1 MKLLNTGNTKT
12 RKGEKLGWIT
22 YGMHLAPAHES
33 GFNACPWAS
42 KGCSAA
48 CLNTAGRG
56 MMSNVQKARINKT
69 QFFFRDKAGFM
80 SQLLDEIE
88 KATRRADRL
97 GMRACF
103 RLNLTS
109 DIPWEAKAN
118 SVDGKTVFE
127 HFPEFQ
133 FYDYTKGAQRAIKNR
148 LPNYDLT
155 FSRSESNGAQ
165 CKLAIKAGLNVAV
178 VFRNGLPKT
187 WQGLPV
193 VDGDETDLR
202 FLDRR
207 NCIVGL
213 VEKGLAKV
221 DSTGFVVG

>member
-1 MKLLNTGNTKT
+1 MFKKLALQKRNSF
-12 RKGEKLGWIT
+12 
-22 YGMHLAPAHES
+22 S
-33 GFNACPWAS
+33 GIKRAS
-42 KGCSAA
+42 WR
-48 CLNTAGRG
+48 N
-56 MMSNVQKARINKT
+56 
-69 QFFFRDKAGFM
+69 
-80 SQLLDEIE
+80 LLDEIE

-118 SVDGKTVFE
+118 SIDGKSVFE

-133 FYDYTKGAQRAIKNR
+133 FYDYTKGVQRAMKNK

-178 VFRNGLPKT
+178 VFRNGLPET

-213 VEKGLAKV
+213 VEKGMAKV

>member
-42 KGCSAA
+42 KGCTAA

-56 MMSNVQKARINKT
+56 VMSNVQKARINKT

-80 SQLLDEIE
+80 TQLLDEVE

-118 SVDGKTVFE
+118 AIDGKTVFE

-133 FYDYTKGAQRAIKNR
+133 FYDYTKGLQRAMKNK

-165 CKLAIKAGLNVAV
+165 CKLAIKAGLNIAV
-178 VFRNGLPKT
+178 VFRNGLP
-187 WQGLPV
+187 
-193 VDGDETDLR
+193 ET
-202 FLDRR
+202 
-207 NCIVGL
+207 
-213 VEKGLAKV
+213 
-221 DSTGFVVG
+221 

>member
-1 MKLLNTGNTKT
+1 
-12 RKGEKLGWIT
+12 
-22 YGMHLAPAHES
+22 
-33 GFNACPWAS
+33 
-42 KGCSAA
+42 
-48 CLNTAGRG
+48 LNTAGRG
-56 MMSNVQKARINKT
+56 AMSNVQKARIAKT

-118 SVDGKTVFE
+118 AIDGKSVFE

-133 FYDYTKGAQRAIKNR
+133 FYDYTKGVQRAMKNK

-165 CKLAIKAGLNVAV
+165 CKLAIKAGLNIAV

-213 VEKGLAKV
+213 VEKGMAKV